1 MSNLNVDISQRKA
14 AMIAGFGLLAM
25 SIFALFPHAFA
36 LPSLV
41 VPGDATGTANNIMAN
56 EELFRMAIC
65 SFIIVIILDVLVAW
79 AFYIVLK
86 PVNKGLSLLM
96 AWFRL
101 VYATIFAFS
110 LIFLVIPLL
119 LLSGADYLG
128 VLTTDQL
135 HAYVMLSLDAFSEG
149 WAVGLVF
156 FGLHLILLGY
166 LVFRSEYIPRILGVV
181 LIIAGLSYMIDNFGR
196 FLVPNLD
203 LQISIVLGWGELLFM
218 LWLLLRGHKIPEVKI
233 NEE

>member
-1 MSNLNVDISQRKA
+1 MTNLGVDISQRKA
-14 AMIAGFGLLAM
+14 AMVAGFGLLVM
-25 SIFALFPHAFA
+25 TIFALFSLVFA

-56 EELFRMAIC
+56 EGLFRMAIC
-65 SFIIVIILDVLVAW
+65 SFLIVVILDVLVAW

-101 VYATIFAFS
+101 VYATIFAFT
-110 LIFLVIPLL
+110 LLFLVIPLL
-119 LLSGADYLG
+119 LLSGADYLT

-135 HAYVMLSLDAFSEG
+135 HTFIMLSLDAFSDG

-156 FGLHLILLGY
+156 FGLHLTLLGY
-166 LVFRSEYIPRILGVV
+166 LVFRSEYIPRILGVL
-181 LIIAGLSYMIDNFGR
+181 LIAAGLSYVIDNFGR
-196 FLVPNLD
+196 FLVPYLD
-203 LQISIVLGWGELLFM
+203 LQISTVLGWGELLFM
-218 LWLLLRGHKIPEVKI
+218 FWLLLRGHRIPEI
-233 NEE
+233 RS